1 MATWVHQMAPGS
13 SPHTRG
19 LPVGS
24 LPRHHLERIIPAHAG
39 FTPSPRRRPRR
50 HQDHPRTRGVYWRRL
65 VKANFVAGSSPHTRG
80 LRSLYRGQPGRLRI
94 IPAHAGFTPD
104 PPGDVAAV
112 ADHPRT
118 RGVYD
123 SAGVPGTVAE
133 GSSPHTRGLPYQG
146 ADGCTG
152 VRIIPAHAGFTCLPA
167 RSWTRRRDH
176 PRTRGVYPMSAAK
189 SPTWA
194 GSSPHM
200 RGLLPRATVAVP
212 PSGIIPAHA
221 GFTPCAEHVRG
232 VHRDHPRTRGVYSP
246 PSRSPACSA
255 GSSPHTRGLRG
266 RRGSRSSR
274 VRIIPA
280 HAGFT
285 ADLARLPPEQPDHP
299 RTRGVY
305 SRPGTYTTPS
315 QGSSPHTRGL
325 RLRAAPTHPV
335 LRIIPA
341 HAGFTRQRRTVPQGG
356 RDHPRTRGVY
366 REGHPRPT
374 PGRGSSPHTRGL
386 RRHGRGADRLE
397 RIIPAH
403 AGFTCAARPRTCPPR
418 DHPRTRGVYV
428 VEDGRQIAHM
438 GSSPHTRGLL
448 SVKVVPDLSEGS
460 SPHTRGLLRLLH
472 GVVVR
477 DGIIPAHAGFTPAP
491 SGSGGPCWDHPR
503 TRGVYLHDEDGGWS
517 VMGSS
522 PHTRGLLL
530 DVLHGVPEVRIIPAH
545 AGFT

>member
-232 VHRDHPRTRGVYSP
+232 VHRDHPRTCGVYSGAQTAGPTARGSSPHTRGLLPPRGGCDGVARIIPAHAGFTLHPPGRPPVRQDHPRTRGVYVR
-246 PSRSPACSA
+246 PSLLPITRR

-341 HAGFTRQRRTVPQGG
+341 HAGFT
-356 RDHPRTRGVY
+356 H
-366 REGHPRPT
+366 
-374 PGRGSSPHTRGL
+374 
-386 RRHGRGADRLE
+386 
-397 RIIPAH
+397 
-403 AGFTCAARPRTCPPR
+403 
-418 DHPRTRGVYV
+418 
-428 VEDGRQIAHM
+428 
-438 GSSPHTRGLL
+438 
-448 SVKVVPDLSEGS
+448 
-460 SPHTRGLLRLLH
+460 
-472 GVVVR
+472 
-477 DGIIPAHAGFTPAP
+477 
-491 SGSGGPCWDHPR
+491 
-503 TRGVYLHDEDGGWS
+503 
-517 VMGSS
+517 
-522 PHTRGLLL
+522 
-530 DVLHGVPEVRIIPAH
+530 
-545 AGFT
+545 